1 MQSFKDD
8 SQSII
13 ITAMNIS
20 FFIPIG
26 FLFRNK
32 KGSFSI
38 LIILLVLLFVETTQY
53 IFKLGIFD
61 IDDIIFNFI
70 GFVIGYKIIGKIFT
84 SKK

>member
-1 MQSFKDD
+1 
-8 SQSII
+8 
-13 ITAMNIS
+13 
-20 FFIPIG
+20 
-26 FLFRNK
+26 
-32 KGSFSI
+32 
-38 LIILLVLLFVETTQY
+38 LLFVETTQY